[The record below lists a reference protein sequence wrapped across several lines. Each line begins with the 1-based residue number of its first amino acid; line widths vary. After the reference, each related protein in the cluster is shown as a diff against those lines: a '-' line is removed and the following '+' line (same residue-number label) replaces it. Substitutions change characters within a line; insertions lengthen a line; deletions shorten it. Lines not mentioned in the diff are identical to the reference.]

1 MKKFYL
7 YIMSISLLL
16 AGAMTFTSCDDDVLD
31 AEDLSG
37 EWVGD
42 MGVGIDLGGSTYWA
56 VSTYMAFYPDYEY
69 ATHGYGEEIDYFDN
83 HCPYHHQNYFFHW
96 WIQNRVLYI
105 EYPGNHLLDVAL
117 PDYAFHYSYGRKA
130 MSFTI
135 DGAPHRL
142 FKLSDYYYDSYYDTY
157 YYDDYYSY
165 DDWIWWNGSRIYDD
179 GYYFD
184 YTDWG
189 YYGKQREGVD
199 SDSVRTKGDSVHMKK
214 SEELPGYKAKRDFSR
229 VAPSVELEEE

>member
-42 MGVGIDLGGSTYWA
+42 MGVGIDLGGYTYWA

-135 DGAPHRL
+135 DG
-142 FKLSDYYYDSYYDTY
+142 
-157 YYDDYYSY
+157 
-165 DDWIWWNGSRIYDD
+165 
-179 GYYFD
+179 
-184 YTDWG
+184 
-189 YYGKQREGVD
+189 VD
-199 SDSVRTKGDSVHMKK
+199 SDSVRTKGDSVHMKN